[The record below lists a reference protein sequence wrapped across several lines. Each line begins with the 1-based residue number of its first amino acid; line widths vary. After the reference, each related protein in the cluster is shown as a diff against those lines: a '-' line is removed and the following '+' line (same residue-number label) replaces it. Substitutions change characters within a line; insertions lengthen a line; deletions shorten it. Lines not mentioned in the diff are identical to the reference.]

1 MEEKRTGVVI
11 KGIGGN
17 YDVACGDEILRCR
30 ASAKLRRDGV
40 LAAGEYVTLRVT
52 GSGGYILERQPRRNG
67 LIRPAIA
74 NIDQLVIL
82 CSQAPPV
89 TDPYLI
95 DKVTVV
101 ALYQGIQPIILL
113 NKCDLHP
120 SGELYDA
127 YQKAGF
133 PVVRASAVTGEGV
146 EELTAMLAG
155 KISAFTGNSAIG
167 KSSILNRID
176 SRFGL
181 QVGDMSEKIARG
193 RHTTRHVEL
202 LRLENGGLVADT
214 PGFSTFD
221 AVRMEKLTR
230 ENLQH
235 YFPEL
240 EPYFARCRF
249 SDCRHIKEPGCLVR
263 EAVERGDIARSR
275 YESYCKLYEEVA
287 AQKLWR

>member
-52 GSGGYILERQPRRNG
+52 GSGGYILERLPRRNG

-101 ALYQGIQPIILL
+101 ALYQGIRPIILL
-113 NKCDLHP
+113 NKCDLDP

>member
-202 LRLENGGLVADT
+202 LRLGNGGLVADT

-275 YESYCKLYEEVA
+275 YESYCKLYKEVA

>member
-235 YFPEL
+235 SFPEL

>member
-17 YDVACGDEILRCR
+17 YDVACGDEILRCQ

-52 GSGGYILERQPRRNG
+52 GSGGYILERLPWRNG

-101 ALYQGIQPIILL
+101 ALYQGIRPIILL

-133 PVVRASAVTGEGV
+133 SVVRASAVTGEGV

-167 KSSILNRID
+167 KSSILNRLD

>member
-52 GSGGYILERQPRRNG
+52 GSGGYILERLPRRNG

-101 ALYQGIQPIILL
+101 ALYQGIRPIILL

-133 PVVRASAVTGEGV
+133 SVVRASAVTGEGV

-275 YESYCKLYEEVA
+275 YESYCKLYKEVA